1 MCNKTKNKNKKYF
14 CKYCLQC
21 FSSEKI
27 LVEHKKSFLKIN
39 GKQNLKLKSGSIK
52 SKNHFKQLVVPLK
65 IYADFGCNM
74 KELVVVIEIILHTLK
89 NIKNTCLAVLP
100 IKLFVLLMNLVNQLF
115 FTVEKCSSQTN

>member
-14 CKYCLQC
+14 CKYCLQS

-89 NIKNTCLAVLP
+89 NIKNMPCSFTYKVVCIVDEFSKPVVLYSRKMQF
-100 IKLFVLLMNLVNQLF
+100 ID
-115 FTVEKCSSQTN
+115 